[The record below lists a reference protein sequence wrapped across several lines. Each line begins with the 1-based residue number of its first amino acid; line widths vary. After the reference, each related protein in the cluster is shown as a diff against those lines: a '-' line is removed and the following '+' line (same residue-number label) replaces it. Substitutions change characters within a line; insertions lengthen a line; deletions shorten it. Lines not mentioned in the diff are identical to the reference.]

1 MSQNSQL
8 TAEKIRAD
16 IASVTNNPNATFDP
30 DALLTDQG
38 VDSLAMVQVVDL
50 WRSEGH
56 EVDFYELMGRGSL
69 NEWIDYLTD
78 RAES

>member
-1 MSQNSQL
+1 MSQTTPLS
-8 TAEKIRAD
+8 AEKIRAD
-16 IASVTNNPNATFDP
+16 IAATIEDPDATFDP

-56 EVDFYELMGRGSL
+56 EIDFYELMGRGSL